1 MIPYVIALVG
11 SYLIGESMQSK
22 IFAEGGDVSGKEYQ
36 IKKPNGT
43 FFYVKMQTGA
53 PAWSTSADMAYQY
66 TKDEAEKIKSMLE
79 NQGATGLSVV
89 KYDKDWWKNT
99 PYEFADGG
107 ILKDVADIEIEI
119 EKMNSNTLELE
130 VEFDKYDGSEDK
142 YYFEYSLDKDSYSL
156 SAIYDDKRNMVSNE
170 KQQELES
177 DKYLNNKL
185 ENAIMNAL
193 STYADEKYESN
204 RDYEDNYAKGGV
216 IGDAARVKSKNK
228 TGVIMK
234 ILKPDDVE
242 QFSDIKREKH
252 YVLRFVDGTQDTYSQ
267 SEIEIYKN

>member
-11 SYLIGESMQSK
+11 SYLIGESMQSEK
-22 IFAEGGDVSGKEYQ
+22 FADGGSVSGKEYQ
-36 IKKPNGT
+36 IKKPDGT
-43 FFYVKMQTGA
+43 FFYIKMQTGS
-53 PAWSTSADMAYQY
+53 PAWSPSADMAYQY

-89 KYDKDWWKNT
+89 KYDKDWWKNA
-99 PYEFADGG
+99 PDEFAKGG
-107 ILKDVADIEIEI
+107 KVKKKYAVLRSPMGEIIADIQVD
-119 EKMNSNTLELE
+119 N
-130 VEFDKYDGSEDK
+130 EDK
-142 YYFEYSLDKDSYSL
+142 MEALKKFRDMGINEVGTIYYTETPPHY
-156 SAIYDDKRNMVSNE
+156 
-170 KQQELES
+170 
-177 DKYLNNKL
+177 
-185 ENAIMNAL
+185 
-193 STYADEKYESN
+193 
-204 RDYEDNYAKGGV
+204 YAKGGV